1 MHDPVPEPVEHE
13 ETLKNERWELLRHV
27 DEMTSTP
34 MIVLSFVWLVLLIVD
49 FTSGLSRTLEIV
61 NYVIWGLFIVDFLI
75 EFTIAP
81 HKIEYLKKNWL
92 TAVALLLP
100 ALRVFA
106 AFRIFR
112 AARALRAARA
122 ARGVRLLRWLTSINR
137 GMRAIRASLARRGIG
152 YVFALTLLVVV
163 VGAAGMYQFERP
175 ESLAEA
181 GYPAEGG
188 LPTYGDA
195 LWWTAMIMTTLG
207 SAYWPQTAEGR
218 ILCFVLSLY
227 AFGVFGYFTATIASF
242 FVGQERSD
250 QSRSQ

>member
-1 MHDPVPEPVEHE
+1 MRDGVREPVDHK
-13 ETLKNERWELLRHV
+13 ETLKAERWELLRHV
-27 DEMTSTP
+27 DEVTAKP
-34 MIVLSFVWLVLLIVD
+34 MIVLSFVWLVLLVVD
-49 FTSGLSRTLEIV
+49 FTSGLSRTLEV
-61 NYVIWGLFIVDFLI
+61 VSYVIWGLFVVDFAI

-81 HKIEYLKKNWL
+81 RKVEYLKKNWL

-112 AARALRAARA
+112 AARALRAAR
-122 ARGVRLLRWLTSINR
+122 GVRLVRWVTSINR
-137 GMRAIRASLARRGIG
+137 GMRAVRASLARRGIG

-163 VGAAGMYQFERP
+163 AGAAGMYQFERP

-181 GYPAEGG
+181 GYAAEGG
-188 LPTYGDA
+188 LTSYGDA
-195 LWWTAMIMTTLG
+195 VWWTAMLMTTVG
-207 SAYWPQTAEGR
+207 SEYWPKTAEGR

-242 FVGQERSD
+242 FVGQE
-250 QSRSQ
+250 QAAKK